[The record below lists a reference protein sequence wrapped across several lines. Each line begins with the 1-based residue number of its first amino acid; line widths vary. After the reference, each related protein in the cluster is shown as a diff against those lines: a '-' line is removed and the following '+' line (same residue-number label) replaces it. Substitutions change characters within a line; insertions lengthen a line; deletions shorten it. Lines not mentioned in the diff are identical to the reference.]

1 MAIIDDENF
10 LLYINVANIKG
21 KENLY
26 MSLQIYVA
34 NDGKNIRELIEAFLT
49 REGFSI
55 TTYQDANPLLDACLK
70 AISDLVILDIM
81 IPGTDEFSICSTIRK
96 MG

>member
-1 MAIIDDENF
+1 MAIIADENF

-26 MSLQIYVA
+26 MSLQIYVT
-34 NDGKNIRELIEAFLT
+34 NDGKNIRELVEAFLT

-70 AISDLVILDIM
+70 QFQILSYLIL
-81 IPGTDEFSICSTIRK
+81 
-96 MG
+96 